1 MRELGEKAQITPGM
15 VSRYE
20 NGKADPSKRI
30 LKRLSI
36 AFQVPLSELT
46 SELASSEPIVKI
58 TTEELELVRRISK
71 LKPQDRGCVKMLIE
85 SLSDLTEWQNKVSDS
100 MPK

>member
-1 MRELGEKAQITPGM
+1 MIGEKIKNLRSSRGLTMRELGEKAQITPGM

-46 SELASSEPIVKI
+46 SE
-58 TTEELELVRRISK
+58 
-71 LKPQDRGCVKMLIE
+71 
-85 SLSDLTEWQNKVSDS
+85 
-100 MPK
+100 